1 MFTFSEITIFY
12 AFRFRCLYL
21 ETMSVIICNSIT
33 AELLMVDEIL
43 NFDLGVGFNNDRDL
57 NIQLFQKERE
67 EIE

>member
-21 ETMSVIICNSIT
+21 VTMSIIICTSIT

-43 NFDLGVGFNNDRDL
+43 NFDLGVGFNNDHDL